1 MVASKKIILGS
12 WASFPKSARHSSS
25 SAPST
30 TFRICHAST
39 SKNTLQSY
47 SGLNPGI
54 LGVFSEVG
62 FKSFGSANSLKY
74 KKLDPLVVKEKENNT
89 NINEVIQKM
98 NDYVTY
104 NSLGGWL

>member
-1 MVASKKIILGS
+1 MIRVLVGVGRSISIA
-12 WASFPKSARHSSS
+12 AVD
-25 SAPST
+25 
-30 TFRICHAST
+30 
-39 SKNTLQSY
+39 N
-47 SGLNPGI
+47 NPWI

-74 KKLDPLVVKEKENNT
+74 KKLDPLVVKERENNT
-89 NINEVIQKM
+89 NINEVIQEM